1 MQTTP
6 PLPSTPSHPYQN
18 PPKKSNGLITAS
30 FIIGIVLLVLN
41 LVYSSIN
48 PYLLRSLLARNLKTS
63 AIVVITM
70 TISVFFGFI
79 GLLGLLLGI
88 LGFRQLVRGQP
99 PIKYFLA
106 VSGIALCFHSALSIL
121 GVLANLISSFLFEI
135 I

>member
-1 MQTTP
+1 MQTAP
-6 PLPSTPSHPYQN
+6 PAPPMSSYPYPN

-41 LVYSSIN
+41 LVYSSIIQ
-48 PYLLRSLLARNLKTS
+48 SILARNLRYT
-63 AIVVITM
+63 AIAIISM

-88 LGFRQLVRGQP
+88 LGFRRLVREQP
-99 PIKYFLA
+99 PLKYFLA

-121 GVLANLISSFLFEI
+121 GVLANLISSFLFSI
-135 I
+135 M